1 MTRNQILVKNNS
13 IFIHH
18 KNIQALAIEMFNVKY
33 KLRPEIT
40 SDTFIERSRNQYNLQ
55 NHPDFI
61 TPHVNILYHEPESIT
76 HLGPNIWDTVPK
88 EIK

>member
-1 MTRNQILVKNNS
+1 M
-13 IFIHH
+13 
-18 KNIQALAIEMFNVKY
+18 
-33 KLRPEIT
+33 LRPEII

-61 TPHVNILYHEPESIT
+61 TPHVNSVYHETESIT
-76 HLGPNIWDTVPK
+76 YLGPKIWNIFPK